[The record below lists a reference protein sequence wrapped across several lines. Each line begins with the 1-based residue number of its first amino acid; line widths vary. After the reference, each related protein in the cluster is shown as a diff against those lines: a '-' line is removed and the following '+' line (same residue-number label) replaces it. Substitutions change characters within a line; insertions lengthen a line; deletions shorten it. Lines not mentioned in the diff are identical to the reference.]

1 MMNWSMDVTIALWLQ
16 SNIHKFT
23 EIPEQS
29 RHEGILSDCD
39 QLCNKAAGKE
49 ILEKHKQS
57 KQEGIK

>member
-1 MMNWSMDVTIALWLQ
+1 MYSSDHCDNKATFINLL
-16 SNIHKFT
+16 KF
-23 EIPEQS
+23 PEQS

>member
-1 MMNWSMDVTIALWLQ
+1 MDVTIALWLQ

-57 KQEGIK
+57 K